1 MYSRRSSARSYAASA
16 ATARSSTS
24 HTSASRSHAA
34 ARPAVA
40 DLEKL
45 RKVARSDINQLELRI
60 LRGDPTLTFVRDV
73 LRKAG
78 LLPATATPSFKP
90 RADTGAAADGDGDG
104 DEDGELSGMSADG
117 GFWIREQFE
126 RGALP
131 RDPALISALLVQAR
145 RNPELVTRLATE
157 AKERYDRA
165 KRDAAAV

>member
-1 MYSRRSSARSYAASA
+1 M
-16 ATARSSTS
+16 
-24 HTSASRSHAA
+24 
-34 ARPAVA
+34 
-40 DLEKL
+40 
-45 RKVARSDINQLELRI
+45 
-60 LRGDPTLTFVRDV
+60 RDV

-78 LLPATATPSFKP
+78 LLPATATPSFNP
-90 RADTGAAADGDGDG
+90 RADTGAATDGDGDGDG
-104 DEDGELSGMSADG
+104 DEDGEWSGLSADAPSADA

-165 KRDAAAV
+165 KRDSASV